1 MRDLVSKLKVTT
13 CSTGDVSNPNHQGSG
28 SASPDNERRSILSFM
43 NDDICTVIL
52 DISFKRLL
60 KKEKVSTVVAP
71 WLGGLEL
78 WSDDFDGKGDFSQ
91 YRSKLVCMTA

>member
-71 WLGGLEL
+71 WLGD
-78 WSDDFDGKGDFSQ
+78 WSCGVMILMERVISANIDQSW
-91 YRSKLVCMTA
+91 YV